1 MKIKYILLVIQET
14 KETQITEIQQ
24 KLTGHGHDRYIA
36 TLEFNSLAAGI
47 FDARLKQADLVTKT
61 DFDDKL
67 RNLNQKII
75 SIKKSFC
82 LMKMSLKRFDSIY
95 FRDKSHFQED
105 GTQNYLVC
113 QPMYQYFKS

>member
-14 KETQITEIQQ
+14 KETQITEIQK
-24 KLTGHGHDRYIA
+24 KLAGHGHDRCIA

-75 SIKKSFC
+75 SIKKSIC
-82 LMKMSLKRFDSIY
+82 LLKMSLKRFDSIY

-105 GTQNYLVC
+105 RTQNYLVC